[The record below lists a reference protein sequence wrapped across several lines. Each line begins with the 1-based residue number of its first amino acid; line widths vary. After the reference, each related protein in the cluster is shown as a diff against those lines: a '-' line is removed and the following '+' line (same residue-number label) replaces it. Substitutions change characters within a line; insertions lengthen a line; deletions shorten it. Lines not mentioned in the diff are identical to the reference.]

1 MSELAD
7 EVTFFVEGAPVPQG
21 SKVIARSGVKTWLRD
36 VNTTRLKAWRR
47 AVSLE
52 ADRGVEF
59 DAPVV
64 VTLGFV
70 LLRPKRPRWLVPA
83 VKPDIDKLTRSV
95 LDGLVDGGL
104 LADDSRVVELH
115 VTKRYVT
122 PGDLPGVGIEVRA
135 W

>member
-1 MSELAD
+1 M
-7 EVTFFVEGAPVPQG
+7 
-21 SKVIARSGVKTWLRD
+21 RD
-36 VNTTRLKAWRR
+36 ANASQLKAWRR

-70 LLRPKRPRWLVPA
+70 LIPPKRPRWLVPA
-83 VKPDIDKLTRSV
+83 VKPDVDKLVRAV
-95 LDGLVDGGL
+95 FDGLVDGGL
-104 LADDSRVVELH
+104 LYDDSRVVELH
-115 VTKRYVT
+115 VTKRYAN
-122 PGDLPGVGIEVRA
+122 PGDMPGVGINVKA